1 MKKIAFLFLIIVIF
15 TGVSYAKKKKSEK
28 VLPDD
33 VLAPAIQFNLK
44 DYTNYFKKQTRY
56 KLQLKSRYDYKIT
69 CNEPIIGVNWG
80 DIDNIKMYDKK
91 NKNNEIIDM
100 KTVYMKARNESYT
113 YVRLYKESGEIMNLV
128 LSVSPVFDVKDKIT
142 LGLCEVI
149 PEE

>member
-1 MKKIAFLFLIIVIF
+1 MLLFLIIVIF
-15 TGVSYAKKKKSEK
+15 TGVSYAKKKKPEK

-33 VLAPAIQFNLK
+33 VMAPAIQFNLA
-44 DYTNYFKKQTRY
+44 DYTNYFKKQTKY

-69 CNEPIIGVNWG
+69 CNEPVIGVNWG

-100 KTVYMKARNESYT
+100 KSVYLKARNETYT
-113 YVRLYKESGEIMNLV
+113 YVRLYKESGEIMNLI